1 VSNGFIVQNV
11 IFISG
16 DQMMKK
22 QNDKIQERTG
32 LEHVKYETI
41 KYATFFAPPAIIY
54 IISYYFTYNI
64 LLSTAATFGVMF
76 LAVLIIA
83 GWYYRKTRVVD

>member
-1 VSNGFIVQNV
+1 
-11 IFISG
+11 
-16 DQMMKK
+16 MMKK